1 MWSEPKTVRRIG
13 WLKPGLGV
21 KRWLLLAFFGAGT
34 IALGLLSGIRA
45 LAAGAQLPDPL
56 VQIAAALALRDLDP
70 MLRAATAAVLGLL
83 LVGIG
88 LVGLAR
94 AAILPYRTDRP
105 GVSLLELLERRRRL
119 ARGRRVVVLGGGTG
133 LGTALR
139 GLKLETA
146 HLTAIVSMGDD
157 GGSSG
162 VLREQLGIPPVGDLR
177 NCLVALSDSESTAA
191 DLLRF
196 RLPAEPGAPR
206 GHAVG
211 NLLLA
216 AAIYQEG
223 GDLERGVAR
232 VHRILNVRGEVIPG
246 TSVALELIGTTT
258 DGATVRG
265 QAQLARTRNIHHI
278 SIAPAEARAT
288 PSAVIAIQEADL
300 IVLGPGSLYTS
311 VIPHLLVPEILAALT
326 SRRAPLVWV
335 ANVDEQEGETEGMD
349 LDAHL
354 AALEVHGAVGLIDGI
369 LATSSSEGRAGA
381 VGGVPIAPVLRQTSD
396 PEGRKRPPLF
406 IRDVASRRTSHLH
419 EPTLLAQALLRLP
432 LREPRRPR

>member
-1 MWSEPKTVRRIG
+1 MSRFG

-21 KRWLLLAFFGAGT
+21 KRWLLLAFLGAGT
-34 IALGLLSGIRA
+34 IALGALSGIRA
-45 LAAGAQLPDPL
+45 LATGAQLPDPL
-56 VQIAAALALRDLDP
+56 VQIAEAVALRDLDP
-70 MLRAATAAVLGLL
+70 MVRAAAAAAFGLL
-83 LVGIG
+83 LVGAG
-88 LVGLAR
+88 LGGLAR

-177 NCLVALSDSESTAA
+177 NCLVALSDAESTAA

-206 GHAVG
+206 GHAIG

-216 AAIYQEG
+216 AAIHQEG

-246 TSVALELIGTTT
+246 TTVALELIGTTT

-265 QAQLARTRNIHHI
+265 QAQLARTRHI
-278 SIAPAEARAT
+278 DRMRITPEGAPAT
-288 PSAVIAIQEADL
+288 PSAIVAIQQADL

-311 VIPHLLVPEILAALT
+311 VIPHLLVPEILAALQA
-326 SRRAPLVWV
+326 RRAPLVWV

-354 AALEVHGAVGLIDGI
+354 AALEAHGASGLIDGI
-369 LATSSSEGRAGA
+369 LANSASSRRAGA
-381 VGGVPIAPVLRQTSD
+381 VGGVPITPTLHHASD
-396 PEGRKRPPLF
+396 GEGRKRPPLF
-406 IRDVASRRTSHLH
+406 VRDIASRRTPHLH
-419 EPTLLAQALLRLP
+419 EPNLLSRALLRLP

>member
-1 MWSEPKTVRRIG
+1 M
-13 WLKPGLGV
+13 
-21 KRWLLLAFFGAGT
+21 
-34 IALGLLSGIRA
+34 
-45 LAAGAQLPDPL
+45 
-56 VQIAAALALRDLDP
+56 
-70 MLRAATAAVLGLL
+70 
-83 LVGIG
+83 
-88 LVGLAR
+88 
-94 AAILPYRTDRP
+94 
-105 GVSLLELLERRRRL
+105 
-119 ARGRRVVVLGGGTG
+119 VLGGGTG

-196 RLPAEPGAPR
+196 RLPAEPGAAR
-206 GHAVG
+206 GHAIG

-216 AAIYQEG
+216 AAIHQEG

-246 TSVALELIGTTT
+246 TTVALELIGTTT

-265 QAQLARTRNIHHI
+265 QAQLARTRHI
-278 SIAPAEARAT
+278 DRMRITPEGARAT
-288 PSAVIAIQEADL
+288 PSALAAIQQADL

-311 VIPHLLVPEILAALT
+311 VIPHLLVPEILAALQA
-326 SRRAPLVWV
+326 RRAPLVWV

-354 AALEVHGAVGLIDGI
+354 AALEAHGASGLIDGI
-369 LATSSSEGRAGA
+369 LATSASSRRAGA
-381 VGGVPIAPVLRQTSD
+381 VGGVPIAPTLHHTTD
-396 PEGRKRPPLF
+396 AEGRKRPPLF
-406 IRDVASRRTSHLH
+406 VRDIASRRTPHLH
-419 EPTLLAQALLRLP
+419 EPNLLSRALLRLP
-432 LREPRRPR
+432 LREPRRTR

>member
-1 MWSEPKTVRRIG
+1 MSRFG

-21 KRWLLLAFFGAGT
+21 KRWLLVAFLGAAA
-34 IALGLLSGIRA
+34 IALGALSGVRA
-45 LAAGAQLPDPL
+45 LASGALLPDPL
-56 VQIAAALALRDLDP
+56 VEIAEAVALRDLDP
-70 MLRAATAAVLGLL
+70 VFRAVGAVLTGSLL
-83 LVGIG
+83 IGVG

-133 LGTALR
+133 LATALR

-146 HLTAIVSMGDD
+146 QLTAIVSMGDD

-177 NCLVALSDSESTAA
+177 NCLVALSDAESTAA

-216 AAIYQEG
+216 AAIHQEA

-246 TSVALELIGTTT
+246 TTVALELVGTTR
-258 DGATVRG
+258 DGTTVRG
-265 QAQLARTRNIHHI
+265 QAKLARTRNIDRMRI
-278 SIAPAEARAT
+278 EPEGARAT
-288 PSAVIAIQEADL
+288 PSAIAAIQRADL

-311 VIPHLLVPEILAALT
+311 IIPHLLVPEILAAL
-326 SRRAPLVWV
+326 RARQAPLVWV

-354 AALEVHGAVGLIDGI
+354 AALEAHGASGLIDGI
-369 LATSSSEGRAGA
+369 LATSASSRRTGA
-381 VGGVPIAPVLRQTSD
+381 IGGVSIAPTLHHATD
-396 PEGRKRPPLF
+396 ADGRRRPPLF
-406 IRDVASRRTSHLH
+406 VRDVASRRTPHLH
-419 EPTLLAQALLRLP
+419 EPNLLSRALLRLP
-432 LREPRRPR
+432 LREPRRSR

>member
-1 MWSEPKTVRRIG
+1 VNRIG

-21 KRWLLLAFFGAGT
+21 KRWLLLAFLGAGT
-34 IALGLLSGIRA
+34 IALGALSGIRA
-45 LAAGAQLPDPL
+45 LATGAQLPDPL
-56 VQIAAALALRDLDP
+56 VQIAEAVALRDLDP
-70 MLRAATAAVLGLL
+70 MLRAAAAAALGLI
-83 LVGIG
+83 LVGVG

-105 GVSLLELLERRRRL
+105 GVSLLELLERRHRL
-119 ARGRRVVVLGGGTG
+119 ARGRRIVVLGGGTG

-146 HLTAIVSMGDD
+146 HLTAIVTMGDD

-216 AAIYQEG
+216 AAIHQEG

-246 TSVALELIGTTT
+246 TTVALELIGTTVG
-258 DGATVRG
+258 GATVRG
-265 QAQLARTRNIHHI
+265 QAQLARTRHI
-278 SIAPAEARAT
+278 DRIRITPEDARAT
-288 PSAVIAIQEADL
+288 PSALTAIQEADL

-311 VIPHLLVPEILAALT
+311 VIPHLLVPEILAALIA
-326 SRRAPLVWV
+326 RRAPLIWV

-354 AALEVHGAVGLIDGI
+354 AALEAHGASGLIDGI
-369 LATSSSEGRAGA
+369 LATSANQRR
-381 VGGVPIAPVLRQTSD
+381 VGVTGGIPIAPILHHATD
-396 PEGRKRPPLF
+396 AGGRKRPPLY
-406 IRDVASRRTSHLH
+406 IRDVASRRTPHLH
-419 EPTLLAQALLRLP
+419 EPNLLARALLRLP
-432 LREPRRPR
+432 VRGPRRSR

>member
-1 MWSEPKTVRRIG
+1 MSRIG

-21 KRWLLLAFFGAGT
+21 KRWLLLAFLGAGI
-34 IALGLLSGIRA
+34 IALGALSGIRA

-56 VQIAAALALRDLDP
+56 LQIAAAVALRDLDP
-70 MLRAATAAVLGLL
+70 MVRAAAAAALGVL
-83 LVGIG
+83 LVGVG

-105 GVSLLELLERRRRL
+105 GVTLLELLERRRRL

-139 GLKLETA
+139 GLKLETGQ
-146 HLTAIVSMGDD
+146 LTAIVSMADD

-206 GHAVG
+206 GHAIG

-216 AAIYQEG
+216 AAIHQEG

-246 TSVALELIGTTT
+246 TTVALELIGTTT
-258 DGATVRG
+258 NGATVRG
-265 QAQLARTRNIHHI
+265 QAQLARTRHI
-278 SIAPAEARAT
+278 DRIRIAPEMARAT
-288 PSAVIAIQEADL
+288 PSAVAAIQEAEL

-311 VIPHLLVPEILAALT
+311 VIPHLLVPEILAALQA
-326 SRRAPLVWV
+326 RRAPLVWV

-354 AALEVHGAVGLIDGI
+354 AALEAHGASGLIDGI
-369 LATSSSEGRAGA
+369 LATSANARRIGA
-381 VGGVPIAPVLRQTSD
+381 VGGVPIVPTLHHATD
-396 PEGRKRPPLF
+396 AHGRKRPPLF
-406 IRDVASRRTSHLH
+406 VRDIASRRTPHLH
-419 EPTLLAQALLRLP
+419 EPNLLSRALLRLP
-432 LREPRRPR
+432 LREPRRAR

>member
-1 MWSEPKTVRRIG
+1 MNRVG

-21 KRWLLLAFFGAGT
+21 KRWLLLTLLGAGA
-34 IALGLLSGIRA
+34 IALGALSGVRA
-45 LAAGAQLPDPL
+45 LAAGALLPDPL
-56 VQIAAALALRDLDP
+56 VQIAEAVALRDLNP
-70 MLRAATAAVLGLL
+70 MVRAAAAAAVGLV
-83 LVGIG
+83 LVGVG
-88 LVGLAR
+88 LIGLAR

-119 ARGRRVVVLGGGTG
+119 ARGRRIVVLGGGTG

-177 NCLVALSDSESTAA
+177 NCLVALSDAESTAA

-196 RLPAEPGAPR
+196 RLPAEQDAPR
-206 GHAVG
+206 GHAIG

-216 AAIYQEG
+216 AAIHQEG

-246 TSVALELIGTTT
+246 TTVALELIGTTT
-258 DGATVRG
+258 EGVTVRG
-265 QAQLARTRNIHHI
+265 QAQLARTRNIDRMR
-278 SIAPAEARAT
+278 IAPEGARAT
-288 PSAVIAIQEADL
+288 PSALKAIQQADL
-300 IVLGPGSLYTS
+300 IVLGPGSLFTS
-311 VIPHLLVPEILAALT
+311 VIPHLLVPEILAALQA
-326 SRRAPLVWV
+326 RRAPLVWV

-354 AALEVHGAVGLIDGI
+354 AALEAHGGSGIIDGI
-369 LATSSSEGRAGA
+369 LANSASSRRAGA
-381 VGGVPIAPVLRQTSD
+381 VGGVPIVPTLHHATD
-396 PEGRKRPPLF
+396 AEGRKRPPLF
-406 IRDVASRRTSHLH
+406 VRDIASRRTPHLH
-419 EPTLLAQALLRLP
+419 EPNLLSRALLRLP
-432 LREPRRPR
+432 LRAPRRPR

>member
-1 MWSEPKTVRRIG
+1 MHRLG

-21 KRWLLLAFFGAGT
+21 KRWLVIAFLGAAI
-34 IALGLLSGIRA
+34 IALGVLSGVRA

-56 VQIAAALALRDLDP
+56 VQVAEALYLRELEP
-70 MLRAATAAVLGLL
+70 AVRAVVASLVGSA

-119 ARGRRVVVLGGGTG
+119 ARGPRVVVLGGGTG
-133 LGTALR
+133 LATALR
-139 GLKLETA
+139 GLKLETS
-146 HLTAIVSMGDD
+146 HVTAIVSMGDD

-177 NCLVALSDSESTAA
+177 NCLVALSDAESTAA
-191 DLLRF
+191 ELLRF
-196 RLPAEPGAPR
+196 RLPAEPGAAR
-206 GHAVG
+206 GHAIG

-216 AAIYQEG
+216 AAIHQEG

-246 TSVALELIGTTT
+246 TPIALELIGTTRHG
-258 DGATVRG
+258 DTVRG
-265 QAQLARTRNIHHI
+265 QAQLARTRDIERMQI
-278 SIAPAEARAT
+278 SPDQARAT
-288 PSAVIAIQEADL
+288 PSALMAIRQADL

-311 VIPHLLVPEILAALT
+311 VIPHLLVPELLAALQA
-326 SRRAPLVWV
+326 RQAPLVWV

-354 AALEVHGAVGLIDGI
+354 AALEAHGASGLIDGI
-369 LATSSSEGRAGA
+369 LATSLRSRR
-381 VGGVPIAPVLRQTSD
+381 VGDSVGVPITPTLRLLVDAQ
-396 PEGRKRPPLF
+396 GNKRPRLYV
-406 IRDVASRRTSHLH
+406 RDVASRRTPHLH
-419 EPTLLAQALLRLP
+419 ESSLLARALLDLP
-432 LREPRRPR
+432 LREPRTTQ

>member
-1 MWSEPKTVRRIG
+1 
-13 WLKPGLGV
+13 
-21 KRWLLLAFFGAGT
+21 
-34 IALGLLSGIRA
+34 
-45 LAAGAQLPDPL
+45 
-56 VQIAAALALRDLDP
+56 VQIAEAVALRDLDP
-70 MLRAATAAVLGLL
+70 MVRAAAAAAFGLL
-83 LVGIG
+83 LVGAG
-88 LVGLAR
+88 LGGLAR

-177 NCLVALSDSESTAA
+177 NCLVALSDAESTAA

-206 GHAVG
+206 GHAIG

-216 AAIYQEG
+216 AAIHQEG

-246 TSVALELIGTTT
+246 TTVALELIGTTT

-265 QAQLARTRNIHHI
+265 QAQLARTRHI
-278 SIAPAEARAT
+278 DRMRITPEGAPAT
-288 PSAVIAIQEADL
+288 PSAIVAIQQADL

-311 VIPHLLVPEILAALT
+311 VIPHLLVPEILAALQA
-326 SRRAPLVWV
+326 RRAPLVWV

-354 AALEVHGAVGLIDGI
+354 AALEAHGASGLIDGI
-369 LATSSSEGRAGA
+369 LANSASSRRAGA
-381 VGGVPIAPVLRQTSD
+381 VGGVPITPTLHHASD
-396 PEGRKRPPLF
+396 GEGRKRPPLF
-406 IRDVASRRTSHLH
+406 VRDIASRRTPHLH
-419 EPTLLAQALLRLP
+419 EPNLLSRALLRLP

>member
-1 MWSEPKTVRRIG
+1 MSRFG

-21 KRWLLLAFFGAGT
+21 KRWLVVAFLGAAA
-34 IALGLLSGIRA
+34 IALGALSGVRA
-45 LAAGAQLPDPL
+45 LASGALLPDPL
-56 VQIAAALALRDLDP
+56 VEIAEAVALRDLDP
-70 MLRAATAAVLGLL
+70 VFRAVGAVLTGSLL
-83 LVGIG
+83 IGVG

-133 LGTALR
+133 LATALR

-146 HLTAIVSMGDD
+146 QLTAIVSMGDD

-177 NCLVALSDSESTAA
+177 NCLVALSDAESTAA

-216 AAIYQEG
+216 AAIHQEG

-246 TSVALELIGTTT
+246 TTVALELVGTTR
-258 DGATVRG
+258 DGTTVRG
-265 QAQLARTRNIHHI
+265 QAKLARTRNIDRMRI
-278 SIAPAEARAT
+278 EPEGARAT
-288 PSAVIAIQEADL
+288 PSAIAAIQRADL

-311 VIPHLLVPEILAALT
+311 IIPHLLVPEILAAL
-326 SRRAPLVWV
+326 RARQAPLVWV

-354 AALEVHGAVGLIDGI
+354 AALEAHGASGLIDGI
-369 LATSSSEGRAGA
+369 LATSASSRRTGA
-381 VGGVPIAPVLRQTSD
+381 IGGVSIAPTLHHATD
-396 PEGRKRPPLF
+396 ADGRRRPPLF
-406 IRDVASRRTSHLH
+406 VRDVASRRTPHLH
-419 EPTLLAQALLRLP
+419 EPNLLSRALLRLP
-432 LREPRRPR
+432 LREPRRSR

>member
-1 MWSEPKTVRRIG
+1 VNRVG

-21 KRWLLLAFFGAGT
+21 KRWLLLTLLGAGA
-34 IALGLLSGIRA
+34 IALGALSGIRA

-56 VQIAAALALRDLDP
+56 VQIAEAVALRDLNP
-70 MLRAATAAVLGLL
+70 MVRAAAAAAVGLV
-83 LVGIG
+83 LVGAG
-88 LVGLAR
+88 LIGLAR

-177 NCLVALSDSESTAA
+177 NCLVALSDAESTAA

-196 RLPAEPGAPR
+196 RLPAESGAPR
-206 GHAVG
+206 GHAIG

-216 AAIYQEG
+216 AAIHQEG

-246 TSVALELIGTTT
+246 TTVALELIGTTAE
-258 DGATVRG
+258 GATVRG
-265 QAQLARTRNIHHI
+265 QAQLARTRHI
-278 SIAPAEARAT
+278 DRMRIAPEGARAT
-288 PSAVIAIQEADL
+288 QQADL

-311 VIPHLLVPEILAALT
+311 VIPHLLVPEILAALQA
-326 SRRAPLVWV
+326 RRAPLVWV

-354 AALEVHGAVGLIDGI
+354 AALEAHGASGIIDGI
-369 LATSSSEGRAGA
+369 LATSASSRRVGA
-381 VGGVPIAPVLRQTSD
+381 VGGVPIAPTLHHATD
-396 PEGRKRPPLF
+396 AEGRKRPPLF
-406 IRDVASRRTSHLH
+406 VRDIASRRTPHLH
-419 EPTLLAQALLRLP
+419 EPNLLSRALLRLP
-432 LREPRRPR
+432 LREPRRAR

>member
-1 MWSEPKTVRRIG
+1 MNRVG

-21 KRWLLLAFFGAGT
+21 KRWLLLTLLGAGA
-34 IALGLLSGIRA
+34 IALGALSGVRA
-45 LAAGAQLPDPL
+45 LAAGALLPDPL
-56 VQIAAALALRDLDP
+56 VQIAEAVALRDLNP
-70 MLRAATAAVLGLL
+70 MVRAAAAAAVGLV
-83 LVGIG
+83 LVGVG
-88 LVGLAR
+88 LIGLAR

-119 ARGRRVVVLGGGTG
+119 ARGLRIVVLGGGTG

-177 NCLVALSDSESTAA
+177 NCLVALSDAESTAA

-196 RLPAEPGAPR
+196 RLPAEQDAPR
-206 GHAVG
+206 GHAIG

-216 AAIYQEG
+216 AAIHQEG

-246 TSVALELIGTTT
+246 TTVALELIGTTT
-258 DGATVRG
+258 EGVTVRG
-265 QAQLARTRNIHHI
+265 QAQLARTRNIDRMR
-278 SIAPAEARAT
+278 IAPEGARAT
-288 PSAVIAIQEADL
+288 PSALKAIQQADL
-300 IVLGPGSLYTS
+300 IVLGPGSLFTS
-311 VIPHLLVPEILAALT
+311 VIPHLLVPEILAALQA
-326 SRRAPLVWV
+326 RRAPLVWV

-354 AALEVHGAVGLIDGI
+354 AALEAHGGSGIIDGI
-369 LATSSSEGRAGA
+369 LANSASSRRAGA
-381 VGGVPIAPVLRQTSD
+381 VGGVPIVPTLHHATD
-396 PEGRKRPPLF
+396 AEGRKRPPLF
-406 IRDVASRRTSHLH
+406 VRDIASRRTPHLH
-419 EPTLLAQALLRLP
+419 EPNLLSRALLRLP
-432 LREPRRPR
+432 LREPRRTR

>member
-1 MWSEPKTVRRIG
+1 VNRVG

-21 KRWLLLAFFGAGT
+21 KRWLLLTLLGAGA
-34 IALGLLSGIRA
+34 IALGALSGVRA
-45 LAAGAQLPDPL
+45 LAAGALLPDPL
-56 VQIAAALALRDLDP
+56 VQIAEAVALRDLNP
-70 MLRAATAAVLGLL
+70 MVRAAAAAAVGLV
-83 LVGIG
+83 LVGVG
-88 LVGLAR
+88 LIGLAR

-119 ARGRRVVVLGGGTG
+119 ARGRRIVVLGGGTG

-177 NCLVALSDSESTAA
+177 NCLVALSDAESTAA

-196 RLPAEPGAPR
+196 RLPAEQDAPR
-206 GHAVG
+206 GHAIG

-216 AAIYQEG
+216 AAIHQEG

-246 TSVALELIGTTT
+246 TTVALELIGTTAE
-258 DGATVRG
+258 GATVRG
-265 QAQLARTRNIHHI
+265 QAQLARTRHI
-278 SIAPAEARAT
+278 DRMRIAPEGARAT
-288 PSAVIAIQEADL
+288 PSALKAIQQADL
-300 IVLGPGSLYTS
+300 IVLGPGSLFTS
-311 VIPHLLVPEILAALT
+311 VIPHLLVPEILAALQA
-326 SRRAPLVWV
+326 RRAPLVWV

-354 AALEVHGAVGLIDGI
+354 AALEAHGGSGIIDGI
-369 LATSSSEGRAGA
+369 LANSASSRRAGA
-381 VGGVPIAPVLRQTSD
+381 VGGVPIVPTLHHATD
-396 PEGRKRPPLF
+396 AEGRKRPPLF
-406 IRDVASRRTSHLH
+406 VRDIASRRTPHLH
-419 EPTLLAQALLRLP
+419 EPNLLSRALLRLP
-432 LREPRRPR
+432 LREPRRTR

>member
-1 MWSEPKTVRRIG
+1 MSRVG

-21 KRWLLLAFFGAGT
+21 KRWLLLAFLGAGT
-34 IALGLLSGIRA
+34 IALGALSGIRA
-45 LAAGAQLPDPL
+45 LATGAQLPDPL
-56 VQIAAALALRDLDP
+56 VQIAEAVALRDLDP
-70 MLRAATAAVLGLL
+70 MVRAAVAAGFGLL
-83 LVGIG
+83 LVGVG
-88 LVGLAR
+88 LGGLAR

-196 RLPAEPGAPR
+196 RLPAEPGAAR
-206 GHAVG
+206 GHAIG

-216 AAIYQEG
+216 AAIHQEG

-246 TSVALELIGTTT
+246 TTVALELIGTTT

-265 QAQLARTRNIHHI
+265 QAQLARTRHMRIT
-278 SIAPAEARAT
+278 PEGARAT
-288 PSAVIAIQEADL
+288 PSALAAIQQADL

-311 VIPHLLVPEILAALT
+311 VIPHLLVPEILAALQA
-326 SRRAPLVWV
+326 RRAPLVWV

-354 AALEVHGAVGLIDGI
+354 AALEAHGASGLIDGI
-369 LATSSSEGRAGA
+369 LATSASSRRAGA
-381 VGGVPIAPVLRQTSD
+381 VGGVPIAPTLHHTTD
-396 PEGRKRPPLF
+396 AEGRKRPPLF
-406 IRDVASRRTSHLH
+406 VRDIASRRTPHLH
-419 EPTLLAQALLRLP
+419 EPNLLSRALLRLP
-432 LREPRRPR
+432 LREPRRTR

>member
-1 MWSEPKTVRRIG
+1 VSRVG

-21 KRWLLLAFFGAGT
+21 KRWLLLAFLGAGT
-34 IALGLLSGIRA
+34 IALGALSGIRA
-45 LAAGAQLPDPL
+45 LATGAQLPDPL
-56 VQIAAALALRDLDP
+56 VQIAEAVALRDLDP
-70 MLRAATAAVLGLL
+70 MVRAAVAAVFGLL
-83 LVGIG
+83 LVGVG
-88 LVGLAR
+88 LGGLAR

-133 LGTALR
+133 LATALR

-196 RLPAEPGAPR
+196 RLPAEPGAAR
-206 GHAVG
+206 GHAIG

-216 AAIYQEG
+216 AAIHQEG

-246 TSVALELIGTTT
+246 TTVALELIGTTAGGT
-258 DGATVRG
+258 AVRG
-265 QAQLARTRNIHHI
+265 QAQLARTRHI
-278 SIAPAEARAT
+278 DRMRIAPESVRAT
-288 PSAVIAIQEADL
+288 PSALAAIQQADL

-311 VIPHLLVPEILAALT
+311 VIPHLLVPEILAALQA
-326 SRRAPLVWV
+326 RRAPLVWV

-354 AALEVHGAVGLIDGI
+354 AALEAHGASGLIDGI
-369 LATSSSEGRAGA
+369 LATSASSRRAGA
-381 VGGVPIAPVLRQTSD
+381 VSGVPIAPTLHHTTD
-396 PEGRKRPPLF
+396 AEGRKRPPLF
-406 IRDVASRRTSHLH
+406 VRDIASRRTPHLH
-419 EPTLLAQALLRLP
+419 EPNLLSRALLRLP
-432 LREPRRPR
+432 LREPRRTR

>member
-1 MWSEPKTVRRIG
+1 MG
-13 WLKPGLGV
+13 WLRPGLGI
-21 KRWLLLAFFGAGT
+21 KRWLLVAFLGAGT
-34 IALGLLSGIRA
+34 IALGALSGIRA
-45 LAAGAQLPDPL
+45 LASGAQLPDPL
-56 VQIAAALALRDLDP
+56 VQIAQALALRDLDP
-70 MLRAATAAVLGLL
+70 MIRAASAAALGFILMAL
-83 LVGIG
+83 G

-139 GLKLETA
+139 GLKLETS

-206 GHAVG
+206 GHAIG

-216 AAIYQEG
+216 AAIHQEG

-232 VHRILNVRGEVIPG
+232 VHNILNVHGKVIPG
-246 TSVALELIGTTT
+246 TTVALKLTGTTV
-258 DGATVRG
+258 DGAVVRG
-265 QAQLARTRNIHHI
+265 QAQLARTRNIDRI
-278 SIAPAEARAT
+278 RITPEGARAT
-288 PSAVIAIQEADL
+288 PSALASIKEADL

-311 VIPHLLVPEILAALT
+311 VIPHLLVPEILAALVA
-326 SRRAPLVWV
+326 RRAPLVWV

-354 AALEVHGAVGLIDGI
+354 AALEAHGASGLVDAI
-369 LATSSSEGRAGA
+369 LATSASQRRVGS
-381 VGGVPIAPVLRQTSD
+381 VGGVPIAPVLHHATDALGQR
-396 PEGRKRPPLF
+396 RPALY
-406 IRDVASRRTSHLH
+406 IRDVASRRTPHLH
-419 EPTLLAQALLRLP
+419 EPNLLARALLRLP
-432 LREPRRPR
+432 VHEPRRPR

>member
-1 MWSEPKTVRRIG
+1 MRRIG

-21 KRWLLLAFFGAGT
+21 KRWLLLAFVGAGS
-34 IALGLLSGIRA
+34 IALGALSGIRA
-45 LAAGAQLPDPL
+45 LSTGAQLPDPL
-56 VQIAAALALRDLDP
+56 VQIAEAVALRDLDP
-70 MLRAATAAVLGLL
+70 MVRAAAAAVFGTL
-83 LVGIG
+83 LVVVG
-88 LVGLAR
+88 LGGLAR

-146 HLTAIVSMGDD
+146 HLTAIVSMADD

-177 NCLVALSDSESTAA
+177 NCLVALSDAESTAA

-196 RLPAEPGAPR
+196 RLPAEAGAPR
-206 GHAVG
+206 GHAIG

-216 AAIYQEG
+216 AAINQEG

-246 TSVALELIGTTT
+246 TTVGLELVGTTT
-258 DGATVRG
+258 DGTIVRG
-265 QAQLARTRNIHHI
+265 QAQLARTRNIEQI
-278 SIAPAEARAT
+278 RIVPEGARAT
-288 PSAVIAIQEADL
+288 AAAIAAIQHADL

-311 VIPHLLVPEILAALT
+311 IIPHLLVPEILAALQA
-326 SRRAPLVWV
+326 RRAPLVWV

-354 AALEVHGAVGLIDGI
+354 AALEAHGASGLIDGI
-369 LATSSSEGRAGA
+369 LANAASSRRAGA
-381 VGGVPIAPVLRQTSD
+381 VGGSPIAPTLHHATD
-396 PEGRKRPPLF
+396 AEGRIRPPLF
-406 IRDVASRRTSHLH
+406 IRDVASRRTPHLH
-419 EPTLLAQALLRLP
+419 EPNLLSRALLRLP
-432 LREPRRPR
+432 LRAPRHQR

>member
-1 MWSEPKTVRRIG
+1 MNRVG

-21 KRWLLLAFFGAGT
+21 KRWLLLTLLGAGA
-34 IALGLLSGIRA
+34 IALGALSGVRA
-45 LAAGAQLPDPL
+45 LAAGALLPDPL
-56 VQIAAALALRDLDP
+56 VQIAEAVALRDLNP
-70 MLRAATAAVLGLL
+70 MVRAAAAAAVGLV
-83 LVGIG
+83 LVGVG
-88 LVGLAR
+88 LIGLAR

-119 ARGRRVVVLGGGTG
+119 ARGRRIVVLGGGTG

-177 NCLVALSDSESTAA
+177 NCLVALSDAESTAA

-196 RLPAEPGAPR
+196 RLPAEQDAPR
-206 GHAVG
+206 GHAIG

-216 AAIYQEG
+216 AAIHQEG

-246 TSVALELIGTTT
+246 TTVALELIGTTT
-258 DGATVRG
+258 EGVTVRG
-265 QAQLARTRNIHHI
+265 QAQLARTRHI
-278 SIAPAEARAT
+278 DRMRIATEGARAT
-288 PSAVIAIQEADL
+288 PSALKAIQQADL
-300 IVLGPGSLYTS
+300 IVLGPGSLFTS
-311 VIPHLLVPEILAALT
+311 VIPHLLVPEILAALQA
-326 SRRAPLVWV
+326 RRAPLVWV

-354 AALEVHGAVGLIDGI
+354 AALEAHGGSGIIDGI
-369 LATSSSEGRAGA
+369 LANSASSRRAGA
-381 VGGVPIAPVLRQTSD
+381 VGGVPIVPTLHHATD
-396 PEGRKRPPLF
+396 AEGRKRPPLF
-406 IRDVASRRTSHLH
+406 VRDIASRRTPHLH
-419 EPTLLAQALLRLP
+419 EPNLLSRALLRLP
-432 LREPRRPR
+432 LREPRRTR

>member
-1 MWSEPKTVRRIG
+1 VSRIG

-21 KRWLLLAFFGAGT
+21 KRWLLLGFLGAGI
-34 IALGLLSGIRA
+34 IALGALSGIRA

-56 VQIAAALALRDLDP
+56 VQIAEVAALRDLDP
-70 MLRAATAAVLGLL
+70 MVRAAAATIGGVL

-133 LGTALR
+133 LATVLR

-191 DLLRF
+191 ELLRF
-196 RLPAEPGAPR
+196 RLPAEPGAQR
-206 GHAVG
+206 GHAIG

-216 AAIYQEG
+216 AAIHQEA

-246 TSVALELIGTTT
+246 TTEALELIGTTM
-258 DGATVRG
+258 DSATVRG
-265 QAQLARTRNIHHI
+265 QAQLARTRGIERVRI
-278 SIAPAEARAT
+278 MPEAARAT
-288 PSAVIAIQEADL
+288 PSALTAIREADL

-311 VIPHLLVPEILAALT
+311 VIPHLLVPEIIAALQK
-326 SRRAPLVWV
+326 RRAPLVWV

-354 AALEVHGAVGLIDGI
+354 AALEAHGASGLIDGI
-369 LATSSSEGRAGA
+369 LATSASTRRVGV
-381 VGGVPIAPVLRQTSD
+381 VGGVAIKPVLHHLTDAQ
-396 PEGRKRPPLF
+396 GRKRPPLYV
-406 IRDVASRRTSHLH
+406 RDIASRRTPHVH
-419 EPTLLAQALLRLP
+419 EPNLLSRALLRLP
-432 LREPRRPR
+432 LREPRRTR

>member
-1 MWSEPKTVRRIG
+1 VNRVG

-21 KRWLLLAFFGAGT
+21 KRWLLLTLLGAGA
-34 IALGLLSGIRA
+34 IALGALSGVRA
-45 LAAGAQLPDPL
+45 LAAGALLPDPL
-56 VQIAAALALRDLDP
+56 VQIAEAVALRDLNP
-70 MLRAATAAVLGLL
+70 MVRAAAAAAVGLV
-83 LVGIG
+83 LVGVG
-88 LVGLAR
+88 LIGLAR

-119 ARGRRVVVLGGGTG
+119 ARGRRIVVLGGGTG

-177 NCLVALSDSESTAA
+177 NCLVALSDAESTAA

-196 RLPAEPGAPR
+196 RLPAEQDAPR
-206 GHAVG
+206 GHAIG

-216 AAIYQEG
+216 AAIHQEG

-246 TSVALELIGTTT
+246 TTVALELIGTTT
-258 DGATVRG
+258 EGVTVRG
-265 QAQLARTRNIHHI
+265 QAQLARTRNIDRMR
-278 SIAPAEARAT
+278 IAPEGARAT
-288 PSAVIAIQEADL
+288 PSALKAIQQADL
-300 IVLGPGSLYTS
+300 IVLGPGSLFTS
-311 VIPHLLVPEILAALT
+311 VIPHLLVPEILAALQA
-326 SRRAPLVWV
+326 RRAPLVWV

-354 AALEVHGAVGLIDGI
+354 AALEAHGGSGIIDGI
-369 LATSSSEGRAGA
+369 LANSASSRRAGA
-381 VGGVPIAPVLRQTSD
+381 VGGVPIVPTLHHATD
-396 PEGRKRPPLF
+396 AEGRKRPPLF
-406 IRDVASRRTSHLH
+406 VRDIASRRTPHLH
-419 EPTLLAQALLRLP
+419 EPNLLSRALLRLP
-432 LREPRRPR
+432 LREPRRTR

>member
-1 MWSEPKTVRRIG
+1 MSRIG

-21 KRWLLLAFFGAGT
+21 KRWLLVAFVGAAT
-34 IALGLLSGIRA
+34 IALGALSGIRA
-45 LAAGAQLPDPL
+45 LASGAQLPDPL
-56 VQIAAALALRDLDP
+56 VQIAEAVALRDLDP
-70 MLRAATAAVLGLL
+70 MVRAVAAAVLGLF
-83 LVGIG
+83 LVGVG

-177 NCLVALSDSESTAA
+177 NCLVALSDAESTAA

-206 GHAVG
+206 GHAIG

-216 AAIYQEG
+216 AAIHQEG

-246 TSVALELIGTTT
+246 TTVALELVGTTI
-258 DGATVRG
+258 DGVTVRG
-265 QAQLARTRNIHHI
+265 QAQLARTRGIERMR
-278 SIAPAEARAT
+278 IAPEGARAT
-288 PSAVIAIQEADL
+288 PSAIVAIQQADL

-311 VIPHLLVPEILAALT
+311 VIPHLLVPEILAALQA
-326 SRRAPLVWV
+326 RRAPLVWV

-354 AALEVHGAVGLIDGI
+354 AALEAHGASGLIDGI
-369 LATSSSEGRAGA
+369 LANSASSRRAGA
-381 VGGVPIAPVLRQTSD
+381 VGGVPITPTLHHASD
-396 PEGRKRPPLF
+396 GEGRKRPPLF
-406 IRDVASRRTSHLH
+406 VRDIASRRTPHLH
-419 EPTLLAQALLRLP
+419 EPNLLSRALLRLP

>member
-1 MWSEPKTVRRIG
+1 MSRIG

-21 KRWLLLAFFGAGT
+21 KRWLLVAFLGAAT
-34 IALGLLSGIRA
+34 IALGALSGVRA
-45 LAAGAQLPDPL
+45 LASGAQLPDPL
-56 VQIAAALALRDLDP
+56 VQIAEVVALRDLDP
-70 MLRAATAAVLGLL
+70 MVRAVAAAVLGLL
-83 LVGIG
+83 LVGVG

-177 NCLVALSDSESTAA
+177 NCLVALSDAESTAA

-196 RLPAEPGAPR
+196 RLPAESGAPR
-206 GHAVG
+206 GHAIG

-216 AAIYQEG
+216 AAIHQEG

-246 TSVALELIGTTT
+246 TTVALELVGTTT
-258 DGATVRG
+258 DGVTVRG
-265 QAQLARTRNIHHI
+265 QAQLARTRGIERMR
-278 SIAPAEARAT
+278 IAPEGARAT
-288 PSAVIAIQEADL
+288 PSAIVAIQQADL

-311 VIPHLLVPEILAALT
+311 VIPHLLVPEILAALQA
-326 SRRAPLVWV
+326 RRAPLVWV

-354 AALEVHGAVGLIDGI
+354 AALEAHGASGLIDGI
-369 LATSSSEGRAGA
+369 LANSASSRRAGA
-381 VGGVPIAPVLRQTSD
+381 VGGVPITPTLHHASD
-396 PEGRKRPPLF
+396 GEGRKRPPLF
-406 IRDVASRRTSHLH
+406 VRDIASRRTPHLH
-419 EPTLLAQALLRLP
+419 EPNLLSRALLRLP

>member
-1 MWSEPKTVRRIG
+1 MNRIG

-21 KRWLLLAFFGAGT
+21 KRWLLLAFLGAGML
-34 IALGLLSGIRA
+34 ALGALSGIRA

-56 VQIAAALALRDLDP
+56 VQIAEVVALRDLDP
-70 MLRAATAAVLGLL
+70 MVRAAAAAVSGFL
-83 LVGIG
+83 LVGVG

-133 LGTALR
+133 LSTVLR

-177 NCLVALSDSESTAA
+177 NCLVALSDSESTASE
-191 DLLRF
+191 LLRF
-196 RLPAEPGAPR
+196 RLPADPGAGR
-206 GHAVG
+206 GHAIG

-232 VHRILNVRGEVIPG
+232 VHRVLNVRGEVIPG
-246 TSVALELIGTTT
+246 TREALELVGTTVG
-258 DGATVRG
+258 GATVRG
-265 QAQLARTRNIHHI
+265 QAQLARTRGIERVRI
-278 SIAPAEARAT
+278 TPEAARAT
-288 PSAVIAIQEADL
+288 PSAITAIQHADL

-311 VIPHLLVPEILAALT
+311 VIPHLLVPEILAALQK
-326 SRRAPLVWV
+326 RRAPLVWV

-354 AALEVHGAVGLIDGI
+354 AALEAHGASGLIDGI
-369 LATSSSEGRAGA
+369 LATSASTRRVGV
-381 VGGVPIAPVLRQTSD
+381 VGGVAIEPKLRHLTDAQ
-396 PEGRKRPPLF
+396 GRKRPPLF
-406 IRDVASRRTSHLH
+406 VRDIASRRTPHLH
-419 EPTLLAQALLRLP
+419 EPNLLSRALLRLP
-432 LREPRRPR
+432 LRELRRTR

>member
-1 MWSEPKTVRRIG
+1 MSRIG

-21 KRWLLLAFFGAGT
+21 KRWLLLAFVGAGT
-34 IALGLLSGIRA
+34 IALGALSGVRA
-45 LAAGAQLPDPL
+45 LAAGSQLPDPL
-56 VQIAAALALRDLDP
+56 VQIAEVVALRNLDP
-70 MLRAATAAVLGLL
+70 MVRAAAAGLL
-83 LVGIG
+83 GALFVVAG
-88 LVGLAR
+88 LIGLAR

-177 NCLVALSDSESTAA
+177 NCLVALSDAESTAA

-206 GHAVG
+206 GHAIG

-216 AAIYQEG
+216 AAIHQEG

-246 TSVALELIGTTT
+246 TTVALELIGTTT
-258 DGATVRG
+258 EGVSVRG
-265 QAQLARTRNIHHI
+265 QAQLARTRHI
-278 SIAPAEARAT
+278 DRMRIAPEGARAT
-288 PSAVIAIQEADL
+288 PSAVAAIRQADL

-311 VIPHLLVPEILAALT
+311 VIPHLLVPEILAALKA
-326 SRRAPLVWV
+326 RRAPLVWV

-354 AALEVHGAVGLIDGI
+354 AALEAHGASGLIDGI
-369 LATSSSEGRAGA
+369 LATSVTSRRVGS
-381 VGGVPIAPVLRQTSD
+381 VGGVPIMPTLHHTSD
-396 PEGRKRPPLF
+396 AEGRTRPPLF
-406 IRDVASRRTSHLH
+406 VRDIASRRTPHLH
-419 EPTLLAQALLRLP
+419 EPNLLSRALLRLP
-432 LREPRRPR
+432 LREPRRTR

>member
-1 MWSEPKTVRRIG
+1 MNRIG

-21 KRWLLLAFFGAGT
+21 KRWLLLAVLGAGT
-34 IALGLLSGIRA
+34 IALGALSGIRA
-45 LAAGAQLPDPL
+45 LATGAQLPDPL
-56 VQIAAALALRDLDP
+56 VQIAEAVALRDLDP
-70 MLRAATAAVLGLL
+70 MLRAAAAAALGLI
-83 LVGIG
+83 LVGVG

-105 GVSLLELLERRRRL
+105 GVSLLELLERRHRL
-119 ARGRRVVVLGGGTG
+119 ARGRRIVVLGGGTG

-146 HLTAIVSMGDD
+146 HLTAIVTMGDD

-162 VLREQLGIPPVGDLR
+162 ILREQLGIPPVGDLR

-216 AAIYQEG
+216 AAIHQEG

-246 TSVALELIGTTT
+246 TTVALELIGTTV
-258 DGATVRG
+258 GGVTVRG
-265 QAQLARTRNIHHI
+265 QAQLARTRHI
-278 SIAPAEARAT
+278 DRIRITPEDARAT
-288 PSAVIAIQEADL
+288 PSALTAIQEADL

-326 SRRAPLVWV
+326 ARRAPLIWV

-354 AALEVHGAVGLIDGI
+354 AALEAHGASGLIDGI
-369 LATSSSEGRAGA
+369 LATSANQRR
-381 VGGVPIAPVLRQTSD
+381 VGVTGGIPIAPILHHATD
-396 PEGRKRPPLF
+396 AGGRKRPPLY
-406 IRDVASRRTSHLH
+406 IRDVASRRTPHLH
-419 EPTLLAQALLRLP
+419 EPNLLARALLRLP
-432 LREPRRPR
+432 VRGPRRSR

>member
-1 MWSEPKTVRRIG
+1 MVRA
-13 WLKPGLGV
+13 V
-21 KRWLLLAFFGAGT
+21 
-34 IALGLLSGIRA
+34 
-45 LAAGAQLPDPL
+45 
-56 VQIAAALALRDLDP
+56 AAAA
-70 MLRAATAAVLGLL
+70 LGLL
-83 LVGIG
+83 LVGAG

-196 RLPAEPGAPR
+196 RLPAEPGAAR
-206 GHAVG
+206 GHAIG

-216 AAIYQEG
+216 AAIHQEG

-232 VHRILNVRGEVIPG
+232 VHRILSVRGEVIPG
-246 TSVALELIGTTT
+246 TTVALELIGTTT
-258 DGATVRG
+258 GGATVRG
-265 QAQLARTRNIHHI
+265 QAQLARTRHI
-278 SIAPAEARAT
+278 DRMRIAPESVRAT
-288 PSAVIAIQEADL
+288 PSALSAIQQADL

-311 VIPHLLVPEILAALT
+311 VIPHLLVPEILAALRA
-326 SRRAPLVWV
+326 RRAPLVWV

-354 AALEVHGAVGLIDGI
+354 AALEAHGASGLIDGI
-369 LATSSSEGRAGA
+369 LATSASSRRVGA
-381 VGGVPIAPVLRQTSD
+381 VGGVPIAPTLHHATD
-396 PEGRKRPPLF
+396 AEGRKRPPLF
-406 IRDVASRRTSHLH
+406 VRDIASRRTPHLH
-419 EPTLLAQALLRLP
+419 EPNLLSRALLRLP
-432 LREPRRPR
+432 LREPRRTR

>member
-1 MWSEPKTVRRIG
+1 MSRFG

-21 KRWLLLAFFGAGT
+21 KRWLLVAFLGAAA
-34 IALGLLSGIRA
+34 IALGALSGVRA
-45 LAAGAQLPDPL
+45 LASGALLPDPL
-56 VQIAAALALRDLDP
+56 VEIAEAVALRDLDP
-70 MLRAATAAVLGLL
+70 VVRAAGAVLIGSLL
-83 LVGIG
+83 IGVG

-133 LGTALR
+133 LATALR

-146 HLTAIVSMGDD
+146 QLTAIVSMGDD

-177 NCLVALSDSESTAA
+177 NCLVALSDAESTAA

-216 AAIYQEG
+216 AAIHQEG

-246 TSVALELIGTTT
+246 TTVALELVGTTR
-258 DGATVRG
+258 DGTTVRG
-265 QAQLARTRNIHHI
+265 QAKLARTRNIDRMRI
-278 SIAPAEARAT
+278 EPEGARAT
-288 PSAVIAIQEADL
+288 PSAIAAIQRADL

-311 VIPHLLVPEILAALT
+311 IIPHLLVPEILAAL
-326 SRRAPLVWV
+326 RARQAPLVWV

-354 AALEVHGAVGLIDGI
+354 AALEAHGASGLIDGI
-369 LATSSSEGRAGA
+369 LATSASSRRTGA
-381 VGGVPIAPVLRQTSD
+381 IGGVSIAPILHHATD
-396 PEGRKRPPLF
+396 ADGRRRPPLF
-406 IRDVASRRTSHLH
+406 VRDVASRRTPHLH
-419 EPTLLAQALLRLP
+419 EPNLLSRALLRLP
-432 LREPRRPR
+432 LREPRRSR

>member
-1 MWSEPKTVRRIG
+1 VNRVG

-21 KRWLLLAFFGAGT
+21 KRWLLLTLLGAGA
-34 IALGLLSGIRA
+34 IALGALSGVRA
-45 LAAGAQLPDPL
+45 LAAGALLPDPL
-56 VQIAAALALRDLDP
+56 VQIAEAVALRDLNP
-70 MLRAATAAVLGLL
+70 MVRAAAAAAVGLV
-83 LVGIG
+83 LVGVG
-88 LVGLAR
+88 LIGLAR

-119 ARGRRVVVLGGGTG
+119 ARGRRIVVLGGGTG

-177 NCLVALSDSESTAA
+177 NCLVALSDAESTAA

-196 RLPAEPGAPR
+196 RLPAEQDAPR
-206 GHAVG
+206 GHAIG

-216 AAIYQEG
+216 AAIHQEG

-246 TSVALELIGTTT
+246 TTVALELIGTTT
-258 DGATVRG
+258 EGVTVRG
-265 QAQLARTRNIHHI
+265 QAQLARTRHI
-278 SIAPAEARAT
+278 DRMRIAPEGARAT
-288 PSAVIAIQEADL
+288 PSALKAIQQADL
-300 IVLGPGSLYTS
+300 IVLGPGSLFTS
-311 VIPHLLVPEILAALT
+311 VIPHLLVPEILAALQA
-326 SRRAPLVWV
+326 RRAPLVWV

-354 AALEVHGAVGLIDGI
+354 AALEAHGGSGIIDGI
-369 LATSSSEGRAGA
+369 LANSASSRRAGA
-381 VGGVPIAPVLRQTSD
+381 VGGVPIVPTLHHATD
-396 PEGRKRPPLF
+396 AEGRKRPPLF
-406 IRDVASRRTSHLH
+406 VRDIASRRTPHLH
-419 EPTLLAQALLRLP
+419 EPNLLSRALLRLP
-432 LREPRRPR
+432 LREPRRTR

>member
-1 MWSEPKTVRRIG
+1 MNRVG

-21 KRWLLLAFFGAGT
+21 KRWLLLTLLGAGA
-34 IALGLLSGIRA
+34 IALGALSGVRA

-56 VQIAAALALRDLDP
+56 VQIAEAVALRDLNP
-70 MLRAATAAVLGLL
+70 MVRAAAAAAVGLV
-83 LVGIG
+83 LVGTG
-88 LVGLAR
+88 LIGLAR

-177 NCLVALSDSESTAA
+177 NCLVALSDAESTAA

-206 GHAVG
+206 GHAIG

-216 AAIYQEG
+216 AAIHQEG

-246 TSVALELIGTTT
+246 TTVALELIGTTAE
-258 DGATVRG
+258 GATVRG
-265 QAQLARTRNIHHI
+265 QAQLARTRHI
-278 SIAPAEARAT
+278 DRMRIAPEGARAT
-288 PSAVIAIQEADL
+288 PSAIKAIQQADL

-311 VIPHLLVPEILAALT
+311 VIPHLLVPEILAALQA
-326 SRRAPLVWV
+326 RRAPLVWV
-335 ANVDEQEGETEGMD
+335 ATVDEQEGETEEMD

-354 AALEVHGAVGLIDGI
+354 AALEAHGASGIIDGI
-369 LATSSSEGRAGA
+369 LANSASSRRVGA
-381 VGGVPIAPVLRQTSD
+381 VGGVPIAPTLHHATD
-396 PEGRKRPPLF
+396 AEGRTRPPLF
-406 IRDVASRRTSHLH
+406 VRDIASRRTPHLH
-419 EPTLLAQALLRLP
+419 EPNLLSRALLRLP
-432 LREPRRPR
+432 LREPRRAR

>member
-1 MWSEPKTVRRIG
+1 MNRVG

-21 KRWLLLAFFGAGT
+21 KRWLLLTLLGAGA
-34 IALGLLSGIRA
+34 IALGALSGVRA
-45 LAAGAQLPDPL
+45 LAAGALLPDPL
-56 VQIAAALALRDLDP
+56 VQIAEAVALRDLNP
-70 MLRAATAAVLGLL
+70 MVRAAAAAAVGLV
-83 LVGIG
+83 LVGVG
-88 LVGLAR
+88 LIGLAR

-119 ARGRRVVVLGGGTG
+119 ARGRRIVVLGGGTG

-177 NCLVALSDSESTAA
+177 NCLVALSDAESTAA

-196 RLPAEPGAPR
+196 RLPAEQDAPR
-206 GHAVG
+206 GHAIG

-216 AAIYQEG
+216 AAIHQEG

-246 TSVALELIGTTT
+246 TTVALELIGTTT
-258 DGATVRG
+258 EGVTVRG
-265 QAQLARTRNIHHI
+265 QAQLARTRNIDRMR
-278 SIAPAEARAT
+278 IAPEGARAT
-288 PSAVIAIQEADL
+288 PSALKAIQQADL
-300 IVLGPGSLYTS
+300 IVLGPGSLFTS
-311 VIPHLLVPEILAALT
+311 VIPHLLVPEILAALQA
-326 SRRAPLVWV
+326 RRAPLVWV

-354 AALEVHGAVGLIDGI
+354 AALEAHGGSGIIDGI
-369 LATSSSEGRAGA
+369 LANSASSRRAGA
-381 VGGVPIAPVLRQTSD
+381 VGGVPIVPTLHHATD
-396 PEGRKRPPLF
+396 AEGRKRPPLF
-406 IRDVASRRTSHLH
+406 VRDIASRRTPHLH
-419 EPTLLAQALLRLP
+419 EPNLLSRALLRLP
-432 LREPRRPR
+432 LREPRRTR

>member
-1 MWSEPKTVRRIG
+1 MRRVG

-21 KRWLLLAFFGAGT
+21 KRWLLVAFAGAGSLLLG
-34 IALGLLSGIRA
+34 ALSAARA
-45 LAAGAQLPDPL
+45 VAAGASLPDPL
-56 VQIAAALALRDLDP
+56 VQIAGALALRELDP
-70 MLRAATAAVLGLL
+70 LLRAAVAGSFGLL
-83 LVGIG
+83 LVGVG
-88 LVGLAR
+88 LTGLAR
-94 AAILPYRTDRP
+94 AAILPYRDDRP
-105 GVSLLELLERRRRL
+105 DVSLLELLERRRRL

-133 LGTALR
+133 LATALR

-177 NCLVALSDSESTAA
+177 NCLVALSDAESTAA

-196 RLPAEPGAPR
+196 RLPADPGATR

-216 AAIYQEG
+216 AAIHQEG

-232 VHRILNVRGEVIPG
+232 VHRVLNVRGQVVPG
-246 TSVALELIGTTT
+246 TTEALELFGATT
-258 DGATVRG
+258 DGTTVRG
-265 QAQLARTRNIHHI
+265 QAQLARTRGIERI
-278 SIAPAEARAT
+278 RIAPEEAKAT
-288 PSAVIAIQEADL
+288 PSALAAIAGADL

-311 VIPHLLVPEILAALT
+311 LIPHLLVPEIHAALQA
-326 SRRAPLVWV
+326 RRAPLVWV

-354 AALEVHGAVGLIDGI
+354 AALESHGASGLVDAI
-369 LATSSSEGRAGA
+369 LATSTSARRAR
-381 VGGVPIAPVLRQTSD
+381 VGTGVPLAPVLHHRTD
-396 PEGRKRPPLF
+396 AEGRPRPPLF
-406 IRDVASRRTSHLH
+406 VRDIASRRTPHLH
-419 EPTLLAQALLRLP
+419 EPNLLARALLRLP
-432 LREPRRPR
+432 LRGPHANR

>member
-1 MWSEPKTVRRIG
+1 MRRLG

-21 KRWLLLAFFGAGT
+21 KRWLLLAFIGAGT
-34 IALGLLSGIRA
+34 IALGALSAVRA

-56 VQIAAALALRDLDP
+56 VSIAEALSLRQLDPAVRAAAAALG
-70 MLRAATAAVLGLL
+70 GLL

-177 NCLVALSDSESTAA
+177 NCLVALSDAESTAA

-206 GHAVG
+206 GHAIG

-216 AAIYQEG
+216 AAIHQEG

-232 VHRILNVRGEVIPG
+232 VHRILNVRGEVIPA
-246 TSVALELIGTTT
+246 TPIALELVGTTA
-258 DGATVRG
+258 DGTTVRG
-265 QAQLARTRNIHHI
+265 QALLARTRNIERMRI
-278 SIAPAEARAT
+278 VPESASAT
-288 PSAVIAIQEADL
+288 PSALRAIAEADL

-311 VIPHLLVPEILAALT
+311 VIPHLLVPEILAALQE
-326 SRRAPLVWV
+326 RRAPLVWV

-354 AALEVHGAVGLIDGI
+354 AALEAHGASGLIDGV
-369 LATSSSEGRAGA
+369 LATSATARRVGSS
-381 VGGVPIAPVLRQTSD
+381 GGVPIAPTLHHTVD
-396 PEGRKRPPLF
+396 AEGRKRPPLY
-406 IRDVASRRTSHLH
+406 IRDIASRRTPHLH
-419 EPTLLAQALLRLP
+419 EPNLLSRALLRLP
-432 LREPRRPR
+432 LREPRRNR

>member
-1 MWSEPKTVRRIG
+1 MNRVG

-21 KRWLLLAFFGAGT
+21 KRWLLLTLLGAGA
-34 IALGLLSGIRA
+34 IALGALSGVRA
-45 LAAGAQLPDPL
+45 LAAGALLPDPL
-56 VQIAAALALRDLDP
+56 VQIAEAVALRDLNP
-70 MLRAATAAVLGLL
+70 MVRAAAAAAVGLV
-83 LVGIG
+83 LVGVG
-88 LVGLAR
+88 LIGLAR

-119 ARGRRVVVLGGGTG
+119 ARGRRIVVLGGGTG

-177 NCLVALSDSESTAA
+177 NCLVALSDAESTAA

-196 RLPAEPGAPR
+196 RLPAEQDAPR
-206 GHAVG
+206 GHAIG

-216 AAIYQEG
+216 AAIHQEG

-246 TSVALELIGTTT
+246 TTVALELIGTTT
-258 DGATVRG
+258 EGVTVRG
-265 QAQLARTRNIHHI
+265 QAQLARTRHI
-278 SIAPAEARAT
+278 DRMRIAPEGARAT
-288 PSAVIAIQEADL
+288 PSALKAIQQADL
-300 IVLGPGSLYTS
+300 IVLGPGSLFTS
-311 VIPHLLVPEILAALT
+311 VIPHLLVPEILAALQA
-326 SRRAPLVWV
+326 RRAPLVWV

-354 AALEVHGAVGLIDGI
+354 AALEAHGGSGIIDGI
-369 LATSSSEGRAGA
+369 LANSASSRRAGA
-381 VGGVPIAPVLRQTSD
+381 VGGVPIVPTLHHATD
-396 PEGRKRPPLF
+396 AEGRKRPPLF
-406 IRDVASRRTSHLH
+406 VRDIASRRTPHLH
-419 EPTLLAQALLRLP
+419 EPNLLSRALLRLP
-432 LREPRRPR
+432 LREPRRAR

>member
-1 MWSEPKTVRRIG
+1 VNRIG

-21 KRWLLLAFFGAGT
+21 KRWLLLAFLGAGT
-34 IALGLLSGIRA
+34 IALGALSGIRA
-45 LAAGAQLPDPL
+45 LATGAQLPDPL
-56 VQIAAALALRDLDP
+56 VQIAEAVALRDLDP
-70 MLRAATAAVLGLL
+70 MLRAAAAAALGLI
-83 LVGIG
+83 LVGVG

-105 GVSLLELLERRRRL
+105 GVSLLELLERRHRL
-119 ARGRRVVVLGGGTG
+119 ARGRRIVVLGGGTG

-146 HLTAIVSMGDD
+146 HLTAIVTMGDD

-216 AAIYQEG
+216 AAIHQEG

-246 TSVALELIGTTT
+246 TTVALELIGTTVG
-258 DGATVRG
+258 GATVRG
-265 QAQLARTRNIHHI
+265 QAQLARTRHI
-278 SIAPAEARAT
+278 DRIRITPEDARAT
-288 PSAVIAIQEADL
+288 PSALTAIQEADL

-326 SRRAPLVWV
+326 ARRAPLIWV

-354 AALEVHGAVGLIDGI
+354 AALEAHGASGLIDGI
-369 LATSSSEGRAGA
+369 LATSANQRR
-381 VGGVPIAPVLRQTSD
+381 VGVTGGIPIAPILHHATD
-396 PEGRKRPPLF
+396 AGGRKRPPLY
-406 IRDVASRRTSHLH
+406 IRDVASRRTPHLH
-419 EPTLLAQALLRLP
+419 EPNLLARALLRLP
-432 LREPRRPR
+432 VRGPRRSR